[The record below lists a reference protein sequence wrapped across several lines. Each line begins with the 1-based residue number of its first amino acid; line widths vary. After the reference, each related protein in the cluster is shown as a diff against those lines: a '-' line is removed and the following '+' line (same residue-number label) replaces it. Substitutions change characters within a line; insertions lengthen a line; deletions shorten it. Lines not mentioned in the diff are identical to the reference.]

1 MSNQPKRPFSQVM
14 PIAQA
19 LMAKLTPVCATID
32 GRLKIEIVGSLRR
45 KAEMIGDIELI
56 LVPTRKMDMFGDAVG
71 SYHLDDLLSGWGG
84 AIDVSKN
91 GEKYKQFTFYTAQRE
106 LYSVDLF
113 IQPDPQTW
121 GVNMMIRTGSAD
133 FSRRMVLKKKY
144 KGLMP
149 DDLSMAH
156 ARVFKHGKMLRTP
169 EEGDVFKLWGMVYV
183 KPEDRA

>member
-1 MSNQPKRPFSQVM
+1 MSNVKKRPFSQVL

-19 LMAKLTPVCATID
+19 LMQKLSPVCE
-32 GRLKIEIVGSLRR
+32 RIEIVGSLRR
-45 KAEMIGDIELI
+45 KEKMIGDIDFI
-56 LVPTRKMDMFGDAVG
+56 LVPSRKLNMFGEATGD
-71 SYHLDDLLSGWGG
+71 YHLDDLLAGWGS
-84 AIDVSKN
+84 AIELGKGGLKSKDFSFWSTN
-91 GEKYKQFTFYTAQRE
+91 TVTCKRIQHH
-106 LYSVDLF
+106 VNLF

-156 ARVFKHGKMLRTP
+156 ARVFKHGKMLNTP